1 MASLPRAV
9 VGLNSFG
16 GLIWPHRSR
25 QALPIPLLIVGGTLD
40 LITPP
45 LDEQL
50 LLLAGLAEHP
60 YSRVV
65 VVEGA
70 SHFSPIRVE
79 SQAGS
84 VQGDDLFQLGEELVG
99 VNPLTVQTVIVQEM
113 IQFLEQL
120 ESNSPPA
127 AAGHFD
133 GGTNRWHRLNRD
145 EADRLIGDL

>member
-1 MASLPRAV
+1 
-9 VGLNSFG
+9 
-16 GLIWPHRSR
+16 
-25 QALPIPLLIVGGTLD
+25 
-40 LITPP
+40 
-45 LDEQL
+45 
-50 LLLAGLAEHP
+50 
-60 YSRVV
+60 VV

-99 VNPLTVQTVIVQEM
+99 VNPLTVQTLMTQE
-113 IQFLEQL
+113 IIRFLEQL
-120 ESNSPPA
+120 ESKSAP

-133 GGTNRWHRLNRD
+133 GGTTRWHRLNRK